1 MDSVAWGGVYGRG
14 ISPFCIPVPLLMPT
28 LNESRIRAAK
38 SAAKPYKLFD
48 ERGLFLLVTPAGGR
62 LWRFRYRHGGVEK
75 LLALGAY
82 PDVSLKRAREKR
94 NDARRHVADG
104 VDPSAKR
111 RAERDAA
118 TNTFVA
124 VADEWLLTKKKALTP
139 ATWQRDHDQ
148 IHKWVVPYLG
158 NRPIA
163 SIEAPELLEVLKR
176 IEAKGVI
183 DTAHRTREVCGRLLR
198 YAIATGRA
206 KRDIAADLRGA
217 LAPRTTTHHAAI
229 TDPLKVGRLLRAID
243 GYDGQP
249 TTAAALKM
257 APYVFVRPT
266 ELRAAEWS
274 EFMLDGEQP
283 EWRIPAEKMKMREA
297 HIVPLSRQAVKIL
310 QELRPITGHQRYVF
324 PAIGGGGRPLSEN
337 TLNGGLRRLGYSGD
351 EMTAHGFRSMAS
363 TLLNE
368 QGVHP
373 DLIEL
378 QLAHAERNT
387 VRAAYNRAQ
396 RLAERRE
403 MMQKWSD
410 YLDKLRRNTLEDQ
423 RTVSSER

>member
-1 MDSVAWGGVYGRG
+1 
-14 ISPFCIPVPLLMPT
+14 MPT